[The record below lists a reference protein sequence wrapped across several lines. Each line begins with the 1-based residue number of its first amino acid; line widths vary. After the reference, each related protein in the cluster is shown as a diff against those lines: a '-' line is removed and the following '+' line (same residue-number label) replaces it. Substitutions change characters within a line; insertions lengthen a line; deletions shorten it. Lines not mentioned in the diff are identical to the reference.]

1 MLLEIYFNYGY
12 QDLILL
18 FFVLSELIFAF
29 LIVRRGVLHKSRP
42 DIWMSMLIFLCA
54 AYLTPWMLG
63 HAGWYA
69 QDGYREILFFIPFHQ
84 YFLFGPVMLFLTRS
98 LTEDNWSLRKRDL
111 WHLIPA
117 ALYLGYSVIVAVT
130 DLLLLDEFYFYADG
144 RDKDYKQ
151 WYQITG
157 LCAMVVYALYC
168 IRLYGA
174 YKIRIYRTL
183 SYADNIRLKWLKQF
197 FIILILIIV
206 LRALFTLLL
215 PEMGDWGVKWW
226 YYFLFGLL
234 SYYLSFSG
242 YTNSLLLNNWRQQPA
257 PSSVDLDEAKSSRV
271 TLPEEKVD
279 QLLERVK
286 DLLLKEKYYKDP
298 TLSLPQLAKEA
309 QTNPSILS
317 KVINEGTGMN
327 FNDFINRY
335 RVEAVK
341 KAFEQGEHQRK
352 TLEGIAWEAGFNS
365 KSTFLRAFK
374 KHTAMTPTQYKNSL

>member
-1 MLLEIYFNYGY
+1 
-12 QDLILL
+12 
-18 FFVLSELIFAF
+18 
-29 LIVRRGVLHKSRP
+29 
-42 DIWMSMLIFLCA
+42 
-54 AYLTPWMLG
+54 
-63 HAGWYA
+63 
-69 QDGYREILFFIPFHQ
+69 
-84 YFLFGPVMLFLTRS
+84 
-98 LTEDNWSLRKRDL
+98 
-111 WHLIPA
+111 
-117 ALYLGYSVIVAVT
+117 
-130 DLLLLDEFYFYADG
+130 
-144 RDKDYKQ
+144 
-151 WYQITG
+151 
-157 LCAMVVYALYC
+157 MVVYALYC

-335 RVEAVK
+335 RVEEMK
-341 KAFEQGEHQRK
+341 KRLLDSAYDHLSIMAIAFDS
-352 TLEGIAWEAGFNS
+352 GFNS
-365 KSTFLRAFK
+365 KATFNRIFKQYTGQSPSQFK
-374 KHTAMTPTQYKNSL
+374 KEQGA

>member
-1 MLLEIYFNYGY
+1 VAFDPGG
-12 QDLILL
+12 
-18 FFVLSELIFAF
+18 SIF
-29 LIVRRGVLHKSRP
+29 
-42 DIWMSMLIFLCA
+42 
-54 AYLTPWMLG
+54 
-63 HAGWYA
+63 
-69 QDGYREILFFIPFHQ
+69 
-84 YFLFGPVMLFLTRS
+84 
-98 LTEDNWSLRKRDL
+98 
-111 WHLIPA
+111 
-117 ALYLGYSVIVAVT
+117 GYSVIVAVT